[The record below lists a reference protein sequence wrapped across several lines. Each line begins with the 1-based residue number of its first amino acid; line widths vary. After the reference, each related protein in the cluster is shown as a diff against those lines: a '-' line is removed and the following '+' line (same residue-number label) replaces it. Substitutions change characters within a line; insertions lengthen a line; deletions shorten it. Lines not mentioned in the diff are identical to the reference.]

1 MIVSSLAD
9 AARYD
14 ALGAG
19 IAAGLAYLRT
29 FDASVPDGRYSI
41 DGDRV
46 FAIVER
52 YETVPGAEKRYES
65 HRRHVD
71 IQFVAAGRER
81 ILLAPSRAL
90 DVETEYDTE
99 HDLTFYHDPPA
110 GSSVLLRAG
119 DIAILFPED
128 AHKPGCMAG
137 GRDPVRKVVV
147 KVRI

>member
-1 MIVSSLAD
+1 MIVDSLAD
-9 AARYD
+9 AGRYES
-14 ALGAG
+14 LGPG
-19 IAAGLAYLRT
+19 IAAGLAYLRG
-29 FDASVPDGRYSI
+29 FDATVPDGRHPV

-52 YETVPGAEKRYES
+52 YDTAPGTEKRYES
-65 HRRHVD
+65 HRRHID
-71 IQFVAAGRER
+71 IQYVAAGRER
-81 ILLAPSRAL
+81 ILHAPTRAL

-99 HDLTFYHDPPA
+99 HDITFYHDPQA